1 MFRAFLAALIFLLT
15 LGTAKADEVLLDR
28 IVALVNEDVI
38 LASELQAEM
47 DSVRMEM
54 RQRGMSMPPEEELQR
69 QVLERLVMQTLQIN
83 VAERRGIRVDSATL
97 DRAVRQIADNNNL
110 SLAGLRDALEEQG
123 LDMAQFRDQLRR
135 EIIIDRLH
143 SSEMQRRIE
152 ITSQEIEQF
161 LARNRGQSRE
171 YRLSQI
177 LIGIPEA
184 ASAQAIEAARE
195 EAESVIQRLEQGE
208 SFEQLATV
216 VSDARNALEGG
227 EIGWRTSSALPPGAA
242 DAIRALSVGEYT
254 APLRTPAGFQI
265 YRVDEIRDPDAQLVE
280 QLRIR
285 HILIEPNEVVSDEDA
300 RLRLTSLRNR
310 LRDGAEFAALAR
322 SNSDDASSA
331 SGGGQLGWVT
341 VSQLPDSFRD
351 AVQGLPEGAI
361 SEPFR
366 TGAGWHIAEVQDRR
380 ERDVSE
386 EVAREEAT
394 RAIRSQKAEEEIELW
409 LRELRE
415 EAYVESRLDRL

>member
-1 MFRAFLAALIFLLT
+1 MFRAFLAALVFLLT
-15 LGTAKADEVLLDR
+15 LGTAKADEVLLER

-47 DSVRMEM
+47 DSVRMELE
-54 RQRGMSMPPEEELQR
+54 QRGMSMPPEDELQR

-123 LDMAQFRDQLRR
+123 LDMAQFREQLRR

-143 SSEMQRRIE
+143 SSEMQERIE

-161 LARNRGQSRE
+161 LARNQGQSRE

-177 LIGIPEA
+177 LIGVPEA
-184 ASAQAIEAARE
+184 ASAQTIEAARE
-195 EAESVIQRLEQGE
+195 EAESVIERLDQGE

-216 VSDARNALEGG
+216 LSDARNALEGG

-280 QLRIR
+280 QFRIR
-285 HILIEPNEVVSDEDA
+285 HILIEPNQAVSDEDA
-300 RLRLTSLRNR
+300 RLRLTSLRDR
-310 LRDGAEFAALAR
+310 LQDGAEFADLAR
-322 SNSDDASSA
+322 SNSDDATSA
-331 SGGGQLGWVT
+331 SGGGQLGWVAIN
-341 VSQLPDSFRD
+341 QLPDAFRD
-351 AVQGLPEGAI
+351 AVQDLPEGAI

-366 TGAGWHIAEVQDRR
+366 TEAGWHIAEVQDRR

-386 EVAREEAT
+386 EVAREQAT
-394 RAIRSQKAEEEIELW
+394 RAIRSQKAEEQIELW